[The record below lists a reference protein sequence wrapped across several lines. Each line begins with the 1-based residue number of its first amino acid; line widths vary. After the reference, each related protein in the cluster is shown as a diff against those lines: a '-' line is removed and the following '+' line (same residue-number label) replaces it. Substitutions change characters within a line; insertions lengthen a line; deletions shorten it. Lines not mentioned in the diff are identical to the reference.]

1 MKAGAVSRSASPQRS
16 LSAQRFFIFSAIFAM
31 KSYVFFQ
38 LKWPLFRPAAGLT
51 RIKRTDDQLDKSNL
65 NRDKFIGRGTA
76 VCIILLLIFSRT
88 GFSAAD
94 NDKKVPAISVHQ
106 VKMLLNN
113 SDVIIIDVRKY
124 RNWWRSSKKI
134 LSAVRE
140 DPYRVHQWAQKYP
153 KDKTLIFY

>member
-1 MKAGAVSRSASPQRS
+1 
-16 LSAQRFFIFSAIFAM
+16 
-31 KSYVFFQ
+31 
-38 LKWPLFRPAAGLT
+38 
-51 RIKRTDDQLDKSNL
+51 LDKSNL
-65 NRDKFIGRGTA
+65 NRDKFIRQGTVA
-76 VCIILLLIFSRT
+76 CIILLLIFSCT

-94 NDKKVPAISVHQ
+94 NDKNVPAISVYQ

-140 DPYRVHQWAQKYP
+140 DPSKVDQWAQKYP
-153 KDKTLIFY
+153 KDKSLIFY